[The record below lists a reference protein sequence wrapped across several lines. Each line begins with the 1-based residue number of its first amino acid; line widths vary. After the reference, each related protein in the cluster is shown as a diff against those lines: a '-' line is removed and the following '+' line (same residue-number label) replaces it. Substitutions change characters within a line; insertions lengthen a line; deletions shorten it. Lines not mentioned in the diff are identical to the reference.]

1 MSTITIAATD
11 GTGSF
16 SAYHAPAK
24 GDHVGE
30 TAGVVV
36 LIQEIFGVNASL
48 RDTADQ
54 VAGLGYHVIAPD
66 LFWRQEPGVDISD
79 KTQAEWDKAFA
90 LLNGFDQ
97 AKGVDDLRATIA
109 AARTLP
115 GSTGKVATMGYCL
128 GGRLAFMMATRSDAD
143 LNISYY
149 GVGIDGLLPEL
160 GALRSPLILHIAE
173 LDKFIPAEARAK
185 VVAATAGNDL
195 ISTYVYPGA
204 EHAFAR
210 VGGVHWDT
218 RSAWIANGRSAAAL
232 ADVLG

>member
-1 MSTITIAATD
+1 MSTITIQATD
-11 GTGSF
+11 GSGSF
-16 SAYHAPAK
+16 TAYHAAPQ
-24 GDHVGE
+24 GDHVTGDV
-30 TAGVVV
+30 GVVV
-36 LIQEIFGVNASL
+36 LIQEIFGVNKSL

-90 LLNGFDQ
+90 LMNGFDQ
-97 AKGVDDLRATIA
+97 AKGIEDLNATLA
-109 AARTLP
+109 AARALP
-115 GSTGKVATMGYCL
+115 GSTGRVATMGYCL
-128 GGRLAFMMATRSDAD
+128 GGRLAFMMATRSNAD

-149 GVGIDGLLPEL
+149 GVGLEGLLGEL
-160 GALRSPLILHIAE
+160 PNISKPLVVHMAAL
-173 LDKFIPAEARAK
+173 EARATIL
-185 VVAATAGNDL
+185 AAVAGNAL
-195 ISTYVYPGA
+195 IDAHVYPGA

-232 ADVLG
+232 AEVLE

>member
-1 MSTITIAATD
+1 MTMITIQATD
-11 GTGSF
+11 GSGCF
-16 SAYHAPAK
+16 NAYHAAPKGEQVK
-24 GDHVGE
+24 GD
-30 TAGVVV
+30 TGVVV
-36 LIQEIFGVNASL
+36 LIQEIFGVNQSL
-48 RDTADQ
+48 RETADQ

-97 AKGVDDLRATIA
+97 AKGVDDLKATLA
-109 AARTLP
+109 VARTLP
-115 GSTGKVATMGYCL
+115 GSNGKVATMGYCL

-149 GVGIDGLLPEL
+149 GVNLDGLLGEL
-160 GALRSPLILHIAE
+160 PNVSKALVVHIAE
-173 LDKFIPAEARAK
+173 LDPYVPAEAREKILSA
-185 VVAATAGNDL
+185 VAGNKLVDA
-195 ISTYVYPGA
+195 YVYPGA
-204 EHAFAR
+204 DHAFAR

>member
-1 MSTITIAATD
+1 MSTITIQATD
-11 GTGSF
+11 GSGSF
-16 SAYHAPAK
+16 TAYHAAPQ
-24 GDHVGE
+24 GDHVTGDV
-30 TAGVVV
+30 GVVV
-36 LIQEIFGVNASL
+36 LIQEIFGVNKSL

-90 LLNGFDQ
+90 LMNGFDQ
-97 AKGVDDLRATIA
+97 AKGIEDLNATLA
-109 AARTLP
+109 AARALP
-115 GSTGKVATMGYCL
+115 GSTGRVATMGYCL
-128 GGRLAFMMATRSDAD
+128 GGRLAFMMATRSNAD

-149 GVGIDGLLPEL
+149 GVGLEGLLGEL
-160 GALRSPLILHIAE
+160 PNISKPLVVHMAA
-173 LDKFIPAEARAK
+173 LDKFVSAEARATIL
-185 VVAATAGNDL
+185 AAVAGNAL
-195 ISTYVYPGA
+195 IDAHVYPGA

-232 ADVLG
+232 AEVLE

>member
-1 MSTITIAATD
+1 MSTITIQATD
-11 GTGSF
+11 GSGSF
-16 SAYHAPAK
+16 TAYHAAPQ
-24 GDHVGE
+24 GDHVTGDV
-30 TAGVVV
+30 GVVV
-36 LIQEIFGVNASL
+36 LIQEIFGVNKSL

-90 LLNGFDQ
+90 LMNGFDQ
-97 AKGVDDLRATIA
+97 AKGIEDLNATLA
-109 AARTLP
+109 AARALP
-115 GSTGKVATMGYCL
+115 GSTGRVATMGFCL
-128 GGRLAFMMATRSDAD
+128 GGRLAFMMATRSNAD

-149 GVGIDGLLPEL
+149 GVGLEGLLGEL
-160 GALRSPLILHIAE
+160 PNISKPLVVHMAA
-173 LDKFIPAEARAK
+173 LDKFVSAEARATIL
-185 VVAATAGNDL
+185 AAVAGNAL
-195 ISTYVYPGA
+195 IDAHVYPGA

-232 ADVLG
+232 AEVLE